1 MVINKQR
8 LEIQDAGQGQ
18 ESQATANG
26 VAMVVADDQAE
37 RLQELAARVGVPP
50 QQLLRLAL
58 EEFLNGLDASF
69 QQEADAIF
77 RKYAELYR
85 RLA

>member
-8 LEIQDAGQGQ
+8 LEIQADGQGQ
-18 ESQATANG
+18 EPQAAANG
-26 VAMVVADDQAE
+26 AAMAVAGDQAE
-37 RLQELAARVGVPP
+37 RLQELAARLGVPP

-58 EEFLNGLDASF
+58 DEFLDGLDASF

-77 RKYAELYR
+77 EKYAELYR

>member
-1 MVINKQR
+1 MVINKRQ
-8 LEIQDAGQGQ
+8 EIQENGQAQGP
-18 ESQATANG
+18 QAIPNG
-26 VAMVVADDQAE
+26 AAMAVADDQAE
-37 RLQELAARVGVPP
+37 RLQELAAWLGMPP

-58 EEFLNGLDASF
+58 EEFLNDLDAGF

-77 RKYAELYR
+77 EKYAELYR